1 MAAAILHAML
11 GVLLVICAIFAFM
24 SSSGTLSALLIQMTN
39 NQIHT
44 SSLYCGSLTR
54 TCTAS
59 ICIVDLQKHTEVQ
72 LDQDAPLWSF
82 SLWHDKKTGKS
93 LLVYIKQLSGTEGNH
108 LLVYKAAAWR
118 QMACT

>member
-1 MAAAILHAML
+1 MTYLEVEIFLHATN
-11 GVLLVICAIFAFM
+11 VSRAVA
-24 SSSGTLSALLIQMTN
+24 SS
-39 NQIHT
+39 
-44 SSLYCGSLTR
+44 
-54 TCTAS
+54 
-59 ICIVDLQKHTEVQ
+59 VDSEEEPDYGEVQEQGEVQ